1 MNKKIPVLC
10 FLPCCGSKVATG
22 EIIQGK
28 LKGTFWSINLHQTLN
43 NARNSHHF
51 NIDKKSKLTSG
62 FRLYTGSPYQ
72 AIENQESVEQSIF
85 NNTLRIYI
93 ISAGYGV
100 LDAREPIYHYDEVM
114 SGSIAKYWREAGLVS
129 VISEIIKEQSP
140 SKVYGFFA
148 GVREWSTPSSKYRYF
163 FTEAVK
169 QALNESVSINSAGCF
184 YRKDGFG
191 TKAILNALGRTF
203 NDVYKKDYSS
213 KYIKNIEQN
222 DRKDGNVIIGF
233 DRLK

>member
-1 MNKKIPVLC
+1 
-10 FLPCCGSKVATG
+10 
-22 EIIQGK
+22 
-28 LKGTFWSINLHQTLN
+28 
-43 NARNSHHF
+43 
-51 NIDKKSKLTSG
+51 
-62 FRLYTGSPYQ
+62 
-72 AIENQESVEQSIF
+72 
-85 NNTLRIYI
+85 
-93 ISAGYGV
+93 
-100 LDAREPIYHYDEVM
+100 M

-169 QALNESVSINSAGCF
+169 RALNESVSINSAGCF
-184 YRKDGFG
+184 YRKDGLG
-191 TKAILNALGRTF
+191 VKAILNALGRTF